1 MRNVWI
7 LARREFSHYFISP
20 LAYVLS
26 FFFFLVL
33 GLVFY
38 LSLRAGLAFGQLQ
51 PDGRVVIGWMVWI
64 LLLAIAPFV
73 TMRLIAD
80 EQRMGTLELLLTSPV
95 RDGELI
101 LGKWLGSFAF
111 LVLLLAVTWV
121 YPLILHRMTDPGID
135 QGVLVSAYLGLVLM
149 VAAMLA
155 IGTLISAIFSNP
167 WAAAPVT
174 SVVLLS
180 LVIVGNAG
188 DTSEFARQIGFFE
201 HYQGFYRGV
210 IQLSDIAYY
219 LSLTVLCLFL
229 AMQVIQA
236 RRWR

>member
-7 LARREFSHYFISP
+7 IARKEFTHYFISP

-38 LSLRAGLAFGQLQ
+38 LSLSAGLAFGQIQ
-51 PDGRVVIGWMVWI
+51 PDGRVVLPWMVWI
-64 LLLAIAPFV
+64 LLLGVTPFI

-80 EQRMGTLELLLTSPV
+80 EQRMGTLELLLTAPV
-95 RDGELI
+95 RDWELI
-101 LGKWLGSFAF
+101 LGKWLGSFGY
-111 LVLLLAVTWV
+111 LLLLLAVTWV
-121 YPLILHRMTDPGID
+121 YPLILHRMTEPGID
-135 QGVLVSAYLGLVLM
+135 QGILVAAYVGLTLL

-155 IGTLISAIFSNP
+155 IGTLVSTLFSSP
-167 WAAAPVT
+167 WGAFVT
-174 SVVLLS
+174 ALVLVT
-180 LVIVGNAG
+180 LVMLGNAS
-188 DTSEFARQIGFFE
+188 DTSELARQIGFFQ
-201 HYQGFYRGV
+201 HYQSFYQGV
-210 IQLSDIAYY
+210 IQLSDVTYY

-229 AMQVIQA
+229 STQVIQV

>member
-1 MRNVWI
+1 MRNIWI
-7 LARREFSHYFISP
+7 IARREFTHYFISP

-38 LSLRAGLAFGQLQ
+38 LSLSAGLAFGQIE

-64 LLLAIAPFV
+64 LLLAITPFI

-80 EQRMGTLELLLTSPV
+80 EQRMGTLELLLTAPV
-95 RDGELI
+95 RDWELI
-101 LGKWLGSFAF
+101 LGKWLGSFGF
-111 LVLLLAVTWV
+111 LLLLLAVTWV
-121 YPLILHRMTDPGID
+121 YPLILHRMTQPGID
-135 QGVLVSAYLGLVLM
+135 QGILVAAYAGLVLL

-155 IGTLISAIFSNP
+155 IGTLISTLFSNP

-174 SVVLLS
+174 AVVLLV
-180 LVIVGNAG
+180 LVILGNASA
-188 DTSEFARQIGFFE
+188 TSEWARQVGFFQ
-201 HYQGFYRGV
+201 HYQNFYQGV
-210 IQLSDIAYY
+210 IQVSDVAYY
-219 LSLTVLCLFL
+219 LSLTVFCLFL
-229 AMQVIQA
+229 SAQVIQA

>member
-101 LGKWLGSFAF
+101 LGKWLGSFVF

-155 IGTLISAIFSNP
+155 IGTLISSIFSNP

-229 AMQVIQA
+229 SAQVIQA